1 LVTAFRKTGSGVQLD
16 ELDRTVREIERLA
29 G

>member
-1 LVTAFRKTGSGVQLD
+1 LVTEFQKAGSDFLLD